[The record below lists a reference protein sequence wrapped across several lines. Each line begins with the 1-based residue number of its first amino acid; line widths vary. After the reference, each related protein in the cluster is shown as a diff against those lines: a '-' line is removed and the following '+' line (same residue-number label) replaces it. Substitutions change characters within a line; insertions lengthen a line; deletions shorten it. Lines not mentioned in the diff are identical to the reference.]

1 MIAPGAASP
10 PPGRTDTMIG
20 KTISRYRIE
29 EKLGSSGM
37 GEVYRRHD
45 KKLDPDVAPKVL
57 LHPFA
62 NDDQR
67 VGAFTPPHPHL
78 KITKLITRMFST

>member
-1 MIAPGAASP
+1 MIC
-10 PPGRTDTMIG
+10 
-20 KTISRYRIE
+20 KTVPHHRVE

-37 GEVYRRHD
+37 GEIYRPHD
-45 KKLDPDVAPKVL
+45 EKLGRDVAPKVL
-57 LHPFA
+57 LHTFA

-78 KITKLITRMFST
+78 KIAKLITRMFST